1 MPNIDI
7 ILRAKLNPE
16 QFAAATDIASEVLT
30 LACAGSGKS
39 RTLAYR
45 IAWLIAD
52 READPESIVAFTFT
66 EKAADSI
73 KLRVSQALTASGLD
87 PNFLGRMFIGTIHSF
102 CQYILGD
109 IDARYRQFEILDENR
124 LKLFLI
130 ENYPAL
136 NLHGLRS
143 RARGNAYFETIAGAA
158 QTWNLYNEELL
169 SQVDVATHDAELGD
183 FIAALE
189 ELLLE
194 REFLDFSFMQRL
206 AVEAMQSGNAT
217 AVVSRIQHLLV
228 DEYQDI
234 NPIQDELI
242 RQLHSSGGSLLV
254 VGDDDQSIYGWRG
267 ADVTRIQTF
276 QNRFPGTSTHTIGTN
291 YRSTELIVRSADA
304 MAHAELGANRIVKN
318 PSAKPSSEPSE
329 FRNLW
334 FDDRTDEVSW
344 VAQTIQSLIGARY
357 VEDGG
362 RVRGLTPSDFAI
374 LMRSTRQPE
383 PNGHPPRHVA
393 YTNALSAREVPFTLE
408 AGGSLFDR
416 PQVAVMRN
424 AFELLRSGTPDRTK
438 LSDFFSSEVQ
448 SAFSAADF
456 NKLAS
461 VFSSWGRMIHAPITP
476 GQPRRRVYPQNLVFD
491 LLEAVGL
498 AQSDFNDAVVQDLGV
513 FSRIIQD
520 VETVFPSV
528 DSTGRFTSILNFLS
542 VVAEKGYDTSSSEV
556 LNRPNA
562 VTVSTVHKMKG
573 LEFPVVF
580 VVDVEANRFPKSRSG
595 YSGWIPAP
603 LLRASLDRGAYQST
617 RDEEARLFYTALT
630 RAERYL
636 YVTGSALVPGGKRAF
651 RASPFA
657 GHLSDPN
664 ISTDPAAPLASNG
677 CAQQQQRIEAVNFP
691 TSFSDIKY
699 YLRCPKDYQFRK
711 VFGFSPAIPD
721 LFGFGSTVHASIGK
735 LHQEFENSV
744 PTVADAERIAKE
756 NFNLKHVLPSRNPD
770 TNPGPFERAKA
781 RATNL
786 VRDYVDR
793 FASDFAQSRQLEARF
808 EIPAEGTV
816 VSGAI
821 DLMIEEDEQ
830 GNLVDACV
838 VDFKT
843 MEGGDDPAANNELE
857 WTELALQVQLY
868 AKAAVDILEN
878 VTEAGFVH
886 LLKDGQRVEVPITD
900 IALDA
905 AISNI
910 EWAVAGIVAQDFPMR
925 PSRGKCDACD
935 FKKIC
940 PMQPGNFS
948 GRIAPPALHTP
959 GQPGR
964 KIVACFDDFDE
975 HFAGL

>member
-1 MPNIDI
+1 M
-7 ILRAKLNPE
+7 
-16 QFAAATDIASEVLT
+16 
-30 LACAGSGKS
+30 
-39 RTLAYR
+39 
-45 IAWLIAD
+45 
-52 READPESIVAFTFT
+52 
-66 EKAADSI
+66 
-73 KLRVSQALTASGLD
+73 
-87 PNFLGRMFIGTIHSF
+87 
-102 CQYILGD
+102 
-109 IDARYRQFEILDENR
+109 
-124 LKLFLI
+124 
-130 ENYPAL
+130 
-136 NLHGLRS
+136 
-143 RARGNAYFETIAGAA
+143 
-158 QTWNLYNEELL
+158 
-169 SQVDVATHDAELGD
+169 
-183 FIAALE
+183 
-189 ELLLE
+189 
-194 REFLDFSFMQRL
+194 
-206 AVEAMQSGNAT
+206 
-217 AVVSRIQHLLV
+217 
-228 DEYQDI
+228 
-234 NPIQDELI
+234 
-242 RQLHSSGGSLLV
+242 
-254 VGDDDQSIYGWRG
+254 
-267 ADVTRIQTF
+267 
-276 QNRFPGTSTHTIGTN
+276 
-291 YRSTELIVRSADA
+291 
-304 MAHAELGANRIVKN
+304 
-318 PSAKPSSEPSE
+318 
-329 FRNLW
+329 
-334 FDDRTDEVSW
+334 
-344 VAQTIQSLIGARY
+344 
-357 VEDGG
+357 
-362 RVRGLTPSDFAI
+362 
-374 LMRSTRQPE
+374 
-383 PNGHPPRHVA
+383 
-393 YTNALSAREVPFTLE
+393 
-408 AGGSLFDR
+408 
-416 PQVAVMRN
+416 
-424 AFELLRSGTPDRTK
+424 
-438 LSDFFSSEVQ
+438 
-448 SAFSAADF
+448 
-456 NKLAS
+456 
-461 VFSSWGRMIHAPITP
+461 
-476 GQPRRRVYPQNLVFD
+476 
-491 LLEAVGL
+491 
-498 AQSDFNDAVVQDLGV
+498 
-513 FSRIIQD
+513 
-520 VETVFPSV
+520 
-528 DSTGRFTSILNFLS
+528 
-542 VVAEKGYDTSSSEV
+542 
-556 LNRPNA
+556 
-562 VTVSTVHKMKG
+562 
-573 LEFPVVF
+573 
-580 VVDVEANRFPKSRSG
+580 
-595 YSGWIPAP
+595 
-603 LLRASLDRGAYQST
+603 
-617 RDEEARLFYTALT
+617 
-630 RAERYL
+630 
-636 YVTGSALVPGGKRAF
+636 
-651 RASPFA
+651 
-657 GHLSDPN
+657 
-664 ISTDPAAPLASNG
+664 ASNG